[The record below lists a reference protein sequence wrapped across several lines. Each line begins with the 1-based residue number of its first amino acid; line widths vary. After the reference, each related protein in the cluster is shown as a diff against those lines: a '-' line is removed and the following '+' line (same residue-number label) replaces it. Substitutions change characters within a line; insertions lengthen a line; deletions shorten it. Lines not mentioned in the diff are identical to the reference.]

1 MTEKNT
7 ETINA
12 LTQKLVL
19 DSRKHL
25 EVNGVKD
32 VEEFSDKQVILITN
46 LGKLSVKGENLKIS
60 KLNVDTGDFCVN
72 GIISSLAYSKA
83 QSVSA
88 GGFFERLF
96 K

>member
-1 MTEKNT
+1 MIEKNT
-7 ETINA
+7 ETINTS
-12 LTQKLVL
+12 TQRLIL

-32 VEEFSDKQVILITN
+32 VEEFSDKQVVLITN

-72 GIISSLAYSKA
+72 GVISSLAYSKA
-83 QSVSA
+83 QNIAS